1 MQISA
6 RGCGRSVVA
15 RAQKAEVAKQAGTAA
30 AAAALASVISL
41 STVDVAYADV
51 AGLTPCSESKGFE
64 KTRKNEVKK
73 LEKRKKLVR
82 FSRNDHPDGC
92 LSHSAIK
99 RWDSCRR

>member
-82 FSRNDHPDGC
+82 FSRNDHPDS
-92 LSHSAIK
+92 LRS
-99 RWDSCRR
+99 R